1 MKKLLAL
8 ALVLFTMTS
17 CDVLMQIAEEGAKGA
32 SSLPPSESEISTGL
46 KEALRVGIT
55 NAVSS
60 SSAKNGFLNNSLI
73 KIPFPP
79 EAERAANTLRD
90 LGMGNM
96 VDQFVETLNHGA
108 EQASAKATPIFVNAI
123 TKMSFSDVFAIYR
136 GDTDAATQYLKRTT
150 GDELKAAFRP
160 VIKDAITKV
169 ELTKYWNPIAS
180 NYNRIPFVQK
190 VNPNLEDYVLDQT
203 LNGLFLVVAQEE
215 AKIRLDPAARV
226 SSILKKVFG
235 YKG

>member
-1 MKKLLAL
+1 MKRLLTL
-8 ALVLFTMTS
+8 AILIISMSS
-17 CDVLMQIAEEGAKGA
+17 CDVLLQMAEQG
-32 SSLPPSESEISTGL
+32 SSNLPPSENEISSGL

-60 SSAKNGFLNNSLI
+60 SSTQNGFLNNSLI

-79 EAERAANTLRD
+79 EAEKASQTLRD
-90 LGMGNM
+90 LGMGNL
-96 VDQFVETLNHGA
+96 VDQFIETLNHGA

-123 TKMSFSDVFAIYR
+123 TNMSFSDVYAIYR
-136 GDTDAATQYLKRTT
+136 GDNDAATQYLKRTT

-160 VIKDAITKV
+160 VIKDAINKV
-169 ELTKYWNPIAS
+169 ELSKYWNPIAS

-190 VNPNLEDYVLDQT
+190 INPDLENYVLDQT
-203 LNGLFLVVAQEE
+203 LQGLFLVVAQEE
-215 AKIRLDPAARV
+215 AKIRQDPAARITG
-226 SSILKKVFG
+226 ILKRVFG

>member
-1 MKKLLAL
+1 MKKILAL
-8 ALVLFTMTS
+8 LILSLSLGS
-17 CDVLMQIAEEGAKGA
+17 CDVLMEMAQQGN
-32 SSLPPSESEISTGL
+32 SSLPPSESEISRGL
-46 KEALRVGIT
+46 KEALRVGIQ

-60 SSAKNGFLNNSLI
+60 SSAQNGFLNNSLI

-79 EAERAANTLRD
+79 EAERAATTLRD
-90 LGMGNM
+90 LGMGSI

-108 EQASAKATPIFVNAI
+108 EQASAKASPIFVNAI
-123 TKMSFSDVFAIYR
+123 TSMSFTDVYQIYR
-136 GDTDAATQYLKRTT
+136 GENDAATQYLKRTT
-150 GDELKAAFRP
+150 GDELKNAFRP
-160 VIKDAITKV
+160 VIKDAINKV

-190 VNPNLEDYVLDQT
+190 VNPNLEDYVLEQT

-215 AKIRLDPAARV
+215 AKIRQDPAARV
-226 SSILKKVFG
+226 SSILKRVFG